1 MEDLAILVGSIFI
14 FLIVLAI
21 ANVVLAIL
29 ARRRRINFWISASL
43 NGFTALVALWAGSA
57 ALPLGAAPFLSLVIA
72 SAILTWPRP
81 PKED

>member
-29 ARRRRINFWISASL
+29 ARHRRINFWVSASV
-43 NGFTALVALWAGSA
+43 NGFTALVALWAG
-57 ALPLGAAPFLSLVIA
+57 GAAIALGVVPFISLVVA

>member
-1 MEDLAILVGSIFI
+1 MEDLDILVGSIFI

-21 ANVVLAIL
+21 GNVVLAIL
-29 ARRRRINFWISASL
+29 ARRRRINFWVSASV
-43 NGFTALVALWAGSA
+43 NAFTALVALWAGGA
-57 ALPLGAAPFLSLVIA
+57 ALALGVAPFVSLVAA